1 MPQMSPT
8 SLKKRKISIHDTE
21 LETEKMI
28 ADPKSWKFYYKLEK
42 ERKAKLESQA
52 GFPKSGT
59 KTVPQLSPLKS
70 IPVAATGLQSIN

>member
-1 MPQMSPT
+1 MSPT

-59 KTVPQLSPLKS
+59 KTVP
-70 IPVAATGLQSIN
+70 